1 MFSAL
6 GRFAARRRL
15 WVVIGTLIFTVVA
28 GGWGS
33 GVLSSLGGGAGF
45 DDPGSE
51 SVHADEIVA
60 GPLGRYANDIVAL
73 YESPDK
79 TVDDPAFSG
88 PLQSA
93 LAAVPRDN
101 IVRLESY
108 WTTKSPDFV
117 SKDKHSTYVT
127 IQLNSSVDQQRVLQL
142 RAIQDK
148 LKVSGLTVRFGGLT
162 SMTDQVN
169 RQTLRDLLFAESL
182 SIPLLLIL
190 LVLIF
195 RSFIA
200 AALPLLIGF
209 TAAFGSFAVL
219 RFVTLFTDIS
229 TFAIQVVSILGLG
242 LAIDYALLMV
252 NRFRE
257 EMRNGHSVDEAV
269 RRTMVTSGR
278 TIAFSGLIVAMS
290 FAGLTVFPSRF
301 LLSMGYAGAGVTL
314 LAVLATLTVLPA
326 VLRYAGPRVN
336 SRKERLGK
344 ASTVPVTEGRWYR
357 LTHAVM
363 RRPLAVTA
371 VIVVVLVG
379 LGLPFLG
386 VNWARP
392 GDWVLPAQAD
402 ARLVTQK
409 LAADYSHD
417 PAKLVTSVVEGKADT
432 AALEAYARRLD
443 AVAGVDSARVTGTAT
458 DQARLSL
465 GYSSD
470 PMSRDARR
478 MVEELRAVQ
487 TPPGTKA
494 SFTGMPASRV
504 DIVDMVISR
513 MPWMAL
519 FVAVVSFV
527 VLFLAFGSV
536 VLPLKSILLNL
547 LSLSASFGAI
557 KLIFQDGWLSG
568 LLGFV
573 PVGAI
578 DVNFPVLIVAIAF
591 GLAMDYEVF
600 LLSRIREEMARTGD
614 PVESIAVGVQHTARI
629 ITSAA
634 LLLAV
639 VVGGFVI
646 SGITFMKMA
655 GVGLLIAVVVDV
667 TIVRGLLVPATMR
680 LLGSAAWWAPA
691 PLKRVWDRYG
701 LRETSDAGEPGD
713 IVTPR
718 PAGV

>member
-33 GVLSSLGGGAGF
+33 GVLSRLGGGAGF

-93 LAAVPRDN
+93 LAAVPRTD

-117 SKDKHSTYVT
+117 SKDKHATYVA
-127 IQLNSSVDQQRVLQL
+127 IQLNSSNDQQRVLQL

-148 LKVSGLTVRFGGLT
+148 LKVDGLTVRFGGLT

-169 RQTLRDLLFAESL
+169 RQTLRDLLFAEAL
-182 SIPLLLIL
+182 SVPILLIL

-219 RFVTLFTDIS
+219 RFVTFFADIS
-229 TFAIQVVSILGLG
+229 TFAIQVISILGLG

-301 LLSMGYAGAGVTL
+301 LLSMGFAGAGVTL

-336 SRKERLGK
+336 SRKERRNQS
-344 ASTVPVTEGRWYR
+344 AAVPPTEGRWYR
-357 LTHAVM
+357 LTHTVM
-363 RRPLAVTA
+363 RRPLAFTA

-409 LAADYSHD
+409 LAADFSHD
-417 PAKLVTSVVEGKADT
+417 PAKLVTSVVEGRMDNLG
-432 AALEAYARRLD
+432 LEAYARRLD
-443 AVAGVDSARVTGTAT
+443 AVANVDSARVTGTAT
-458 DQARLSL
+458 DQARLAI
-465 GYSSD
+465 GYSID
-470 PMSRDARR
+470 PMSREART
-478 MVEELRAVQ
+478 MVEKLRAV
-487 TPPGTKA
+487 PPPQGTKA

-536 VLPLKSILLNL
+536 VLPLKSIVLNL

-568 LLGFV
+568 VLGFV

-600 LLSRIREEMARTGD
+600 LLSRIREEMERTGD
-614 PVESIAVGVQHTARI
+614 PVESIALGVQHTARI

-634 LLLAV
+634 LLLVV

-655 GVGLLIAVVVDV
+655 GVGLLIAVIVDV

-680 LLGSAAWWAPA
+680 LLGRAAWWAPA
-691 PLKRVWDRYG
+691 PLRRVWEKFG
-701 LRETSDAGEPGD
+701 VREVSDADEID
-713 IVTPR
+713 LAPR